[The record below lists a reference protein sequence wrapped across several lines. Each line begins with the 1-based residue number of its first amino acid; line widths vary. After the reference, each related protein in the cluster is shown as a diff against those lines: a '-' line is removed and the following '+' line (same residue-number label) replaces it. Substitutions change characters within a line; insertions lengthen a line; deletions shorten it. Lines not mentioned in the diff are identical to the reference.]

1 MSASML
7 LHKPSLESF
16 FIEALSTL
24 EILTKILIFDFSVDS
39 FKISYFFQVLVVHYE
54 NLKSDLKSELR
65 KILGHLNLPV
75 VEER

>member
-1 MSASML
+1 MIASML
-7 LHKPSLESF
+7 LNKPTIESF

-24 EILTKILIFDFSVDS
+24 EILAKILIFDFSVDS

-65 KILGHLNLPV
+65 KILGYLNLPV
-75 VEER
+75 VEDR